1 MVYKVVVT
9 PDAEEDLDHFVS
21 YLLFEKQNAQAAGN
35 LLDDFE
41 ETKLI
46 IIFTICRIMKII

>member
-9 PDAEEDLDHFVS
+9 PDAEEDLDYFVS

-41 ETKLI
+41 ETKIYWQML
-46 IIFTICRIMKII
+46 

>member
-1 MVYKVVVT
+1 MVCKVVVT

-46 IIFTICRIMKII
+46 IFFTICRIMKII